1 MTTDTRTDIRHP
13 GRLWALW
20 TGLLLAPAAWLT
32 SLEVG
37 YVLVRPACADATVLP
52 QHLTHAAFLL
62 VAFAGM
68 VIAWRARQA
77 ERDFLS
83 TLGVATSA
91 LFVLV
96 LVAQW
101 IPVFLIHACQ

>member
-1 MTTDTRTDIRHP
+1 MTDTRTHIP
-13 GRLWALW
+13 QAARLREVW

-37 YVLVRPACADATVLP
+37 YVLVRPDCAAGNALR
-52 QHLTHAAFLL
+52 QHAVHAGFLVVALAGLL
-62 VAFAGM
+62 V
-68 VIAWRARQA
+68 AWRARRA

-83 TLGVATSA
+83 TLGVAVSA
-91 LFVLV
+91 FFVLV

-101 IPVFLIHACQ
+101 IPAFLIHPCQ

>member
-1 MTTDTRTDIRHP
+1 MTDTRTDIP
-13 GRLWALW
+13 QAGRLRALW

-37 YVLVRPACADATVLP
+37 YVLVRPDCAGGTALR
-52 QHLTHAAFLL
+52 QHAVHAGFLL
-62 VAFAGM
+62 VALAGLL
-68 VIAWRARQA
+68 VAWRARRA

-83 TLGVATSA
+83 TLGVAVSG

-101 IPVFLIHACQ
+101 IPTFLIHPCQ